1 MLLNSLK
8 KLYFNRADYK
18 KESYISFI
26 FLHQGYLNPK
36 IRGECRKAI
45 RVGTTKSTNFIMENL
60 GFHKTKLYSLI
71 LAGVAFISLL
81 LPWISV
87 SAGGFGGA
95 SKNGF
100 GGWGLLV
107 LLGIGAVAAA
117 CFMGNKALTFD
128 DMGRKLVLGG
138 FGAIAGGAAIYLIR
152 IFTMGGGKYGGIVKV
167 SPGLGLFLGLV
178 AGAIGLL
185 LLLGII
191 KVPKSIDDKVK

>member
-1 MLLNSLK
+1 
-8 KLYFNRADYK
+8 
-18 KESYISFI
+18 
-26 FLHQGYLNPK
+26 
-36 IRGECRKAI
+36 
-45 RVGTTKSTNFIMENL
+45 MENL

-71 LAGVAFISLL
+71 LAGVALISLL

-87 SAGGFGGA
+87 SAGGFGGG

-128 DMGRKLVLGG
+128 DMGKKLNLGG
-138 FGAIAGGAAIYLIR
+138 FGAIAGGAVIYLIR
-152 IFTMGGGKYGGIVKV
+152 ILTMGGSGYGGMIKV
-167 SPGLGLFLGLV
+167 SPGLGLFLGLA
-178 AGAIGLL
+178 AGAIGVLL
-185 LLLGII
+185 ALGKI

>member
-1 MLLNSLK
+1 
-8 KLYFNRADYK
+8 
-18 KESYISFI
+18 
-26 FLHQGYLNPK
+26 
-36 IRGECRKAI
+36 
-45 RVGTTKSTNFIMENL
+45 MENL
-60 GFHKTKLYSLI
+60 GFHKSKLYSLI
-71 LAGVAFISLL
+71 LAGVALISLL
-81 LPWISV
+81 LPWVSV

-107 LLGIGAVAAA
+107 LIGIGLVAAA
-117 CFMGNKALTFD
+117 CFMGNKSLTFD
-128 DMGRKLVLGG
+128 DMGKKLVLGG

-185 LLLGII
+185 LQLGII